1 MVRNK
6 KPEAER
12 ASQNQEYQENKRSEA
27 EERTKDACS
36 PQKQLCG
43 SRMLCKRCIKNLRFL
58 STRIT
63 KVVLRK

>member
-12 ASQNQEYQENKRSEA
+12 ATQNQEYQENKRSEA

-36 PQKQLCG
+36 PQKQL
-43 SRMLCKRCIKNLRFL
+43 L
-58 STRIT
+58 SP
-63 KVVLRK
+63 L